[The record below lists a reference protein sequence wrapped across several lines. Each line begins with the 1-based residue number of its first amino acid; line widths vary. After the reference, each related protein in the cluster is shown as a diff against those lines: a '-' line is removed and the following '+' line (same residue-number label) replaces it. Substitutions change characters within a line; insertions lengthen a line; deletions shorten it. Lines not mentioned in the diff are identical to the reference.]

1 MSESEVI
8 ARTGPNP
15 ITRER
20 IAADLKAL
28 GIKPGMTVLVHS
40 SLNSLGWVCGGAPAV
55 ILALEDVLRPYG
67 TLVMPAHSG
76 ELSDPA
82 ARGIGKIPEVF
93 RSQSGVLRSSHPQM
107 SFCAWGEGAVEI
119 LSDHS
124 LANSLS
130 EKSPL
135 GKLYEKDGWVLFL
148 GTGFESNTSFHLAEY
163 RAEYPVK
170 KIIPIAAPLM
180 IDGHRRWK
188 TYNDLDL
195 DTDDFEKIGKDFL
208 HHHGKDIQK
217 GKVGNADCLLFRQR
231 QCVDFA
237 VEWMHRWRRK
247 GSEER

>member
-1 MSESEVI
+1 
-8 ARTGPNP
+8 
-15 ITRER
+15 
-20 IAADLKAL
+20 
-28 GIKPGMTVLVHS
+28 
-40 SLNSLGWVCGGAPAV
+40 
-55 ILALEDVLRPYG
+55 
-67 TLVMPAHSG
+67 
-76 ELSDPA
+76 
-82 ARGIGKIPEVF
+82 
-93 RSQSGVLRSSHPQM
+93 M
-107 SFCAWGEGAVEI
+107 SFCAWGEEAVEI

-148 GTGFESNTSFHLAEY
+148 GTGFISNTSFHLAEY

-170 KIIPIAAPLM
+170 KIIPFAAPLM

-188 TYNDLDL
+188 TYDDLDL

-208 HHHGKDIQK
+208 HHHGKDILK

-237 VEWMHRWRRK
+237 VEWMHHWRRK
-247 GSEER
+247 GSEEC